1 MDKIVIWGTGK
12 LAFGHQLF
20 IDLRQVL
27 FFVDNN
33 PSKENTEF
41 LGRKVKLPEAIL
53 KEEFDYLVI
62 FATIPYDEIYQMAV
76 DELFVPREKI
86 IFWSEFYGYH
96 NPMEAFQFVVE
107 DCALKGYDT
116 VLDYN
121 LAWRACLNNES
132 KINIYGYEEQ
142 ATELYPICK
151 NMYTKII
158 KSFED
163 LPGQKENTAIFL
175 DNPTD
180 ADSILSGLLEFSS
193 KIYISIEYRDR
204 EGYRKIKEW
213 CENKAVSFCV
223 VNRNIKRI
231 LCINAIPTKTTNIY
245 IACHKE
251 FSVPNVPNYIP
262 LWLGDSQNNIWGY
275 QEDKE
280 APSISHLNAKINEC
294 TGLYWMWKHA
304 KSEYIG
310 LVHYRRY
317 FVNNLEDKSLLTCEE
332 IAEILNKYDIIT
344 APKIYEIIT
353 LQEQLELT
361 VEPEAFQSGME
372 LIRQIILKRQPAYA
386 EAFEAVMDGNV
397 MFPCNMMI
405 TSKEIFDRYCS
416 WLFSIIVEATE
427 GIDVSAYDD
436 YSKRIIGFIAE
447 RLFTVWLLKQQ
458 LRIKEMPIWL
468 TEDVSS
474 SHLDISKRQIKKA

>member
-1 MDKIVIWGTGK
+1 MDKIVIWGTGR
-12 LAFGHQLF
+12 LAYGLRQF

-41 LGRKVKLPEAIL
+41 LGKKVKLPEAIL

-76 DELFVPREKI
+76 DELSVPKEKI
-86 IFWSEFYGYH
+86 IFWSEFYGY
-96 NPMEAFQFVVE
+96 NDPMDAFQFVVE
-107 DCALKGYDT
+107 DCAIKGYDT

-121 LAWRACLNNES
+121 LAWRACLNNDS

-142 ATELYPICK
+142 TIELDPICK

-158 KSFED
+158 KSFEE
-163 LPGQKENTAIFL
+163 LPAEKEKTAIFL

-180 ADSILSGLLEFSS
+180 ADSILNGLLELSS

-204 EGYRKIKEW
+204 KGYRKIKEW

-231 LCINAIPTKTTNIY
+231 LCVNAIPYKTTNIY

-251 FSVPNVPNYIP
+251 FSAPSVSNYIP
-262 LWLGDSQNNIWGY
+262 LWLGDSKNNIWGY

-304 KSEYIG
+304 RCEYIG

-317 FVNNLEDKSLLTCEE
+317 FVNNLEKKRLLTCED
-332 IAEILNKYDIIT
+332 IREILNSYDIIT
-344 APKIYEIIT
+344 AKKGHGIIPLLEEIEIT
-353 LQEQLELT
+353 
-361 VEPEAFQSGME
+361 VDREAFLEGME
-372 LIRQIILKRQPAYA
+372 LIRQVIKKRQPAYA
-386 EAFEAVMDGNV
+386 EAFEAVMDGNL

-416 WLFSIIVEATE
+416 WLFSIIIEAAE
-427 GIDVSAYDD
+427 GIDVSHYDD